1 MFKLRT
7 WYDSFFLKK
16 SIQLWTWRINC
27 LWKCWIKI
35 YSENLTKIRENLL
48 NISETYQIKY
58 SKIYVDV
65 LSIYFISFG
74 FIKWWIEWIIRFD
87 FVFFKK
93 LFLNCFADF
102 SQKFNRCFLHIVN
115 WNNNILNVRFN
126 KLESSEHPRTR
137 FKTIT
142 EMK

>member
-7 WYDSFFLKK
+7 WYDSFFFSKE
-16 SIQLWTWRINC
+16 SIQLWSWRINC
-27 LWKCWIKI
+27 RWKCWIKI

-48 NISETYQIKY
+48 NISQTYQIKY

-65 LSIYFISFG
+65 LNIYFISFG
-74 FIKWWIEWIIRFD
+74 FIKWWIEWVIRFD
-87 FVFFKK
+87 FVFFWC
-93 LFLNCFADF
+93 FLMEKFCCFTDF

-126 KLESSEHPRTR
+126 KLESS
-137 FKTIT
+137 K
-142 EMK
+142 MY